1 MSESLRARINSALS
15 SPGVVGALWMLLSAA
30 GWATMVTVARGLK
43 DDLHTFEISFFRSFF
58 ALIFFIPWLTRNG
71 FGALK
76 TERMRLHIIR
86 GVSGLIAL
94 YFMFGALFYIPT
106 GEVAAI
112 TFLRPLVASA
122 CVILFMGEPS
132 KPHRWIA
139 IAIGLT
145 GAYIIVRPGV
155 SAVSPGQFLAFGAV
169 FAMVITSMM
178 IKSLTKTDQPDAI
191 AAWQVIIFSVLSI
204 GPALFVWVTPTWEQC
219 GALLIMGFGA
229 MIAQRAMTRAYKA
242 ADLTVVLPFEY
253 TRLPIAAFFGLML
266 FSEFPDLWT
275 WIGGTV
281 IFAATVFMA
290 QRETAEARRSRTS
303 GEKRPDA

>member
-1 MSESLRARINSALS
+1 MLTNCLSRAKSALS
-15 SPGVVGALWMLLSAA
+15 SPGAVGALWMILSAA
-30 GWATMVTVARGLK
+30 GWATMVSVARGLK
-43 DDLHTFEISFFRSFF
+43 DDLHVFEISFFRSFF
-58 ALIFFIPWLTRNG
+58 ALIFFLPWLTRNG
-71 FGALK
+71 VAALR
-76 TERMRLHIIR
+76 TEKMGLHVIR

-94 YFMFGALFYIPT
+94 YLMFGALFYIPT

-132 KPHRWIA
+132 KPHRWLA
-139 IAIGLT
+139 IITGLT

-155 SAVSPGQFLAFGAV
+155 SPVSPGQFLAFAAV

-178 IKSLTKTDQPDAI
+178 IKTLTKTDQPDAI

-204 GPALFVWVTPTWEQC
+204 GPAIYVWVTPTWEQF

-229 MIAQRAMTRAYKA
+229 MIAQRAMTRAYKI

-253 TRLPIAAFFGLML
+253 TRLPMAAFFGLVL
-266 FSEFPDLWT
+266 FSEFPDVWT
-275 WIGGTV
+275 WIGGTI
-281 IFAATVFMA
+281 IFGATVFMA
-290 QRETAEARRSRTS
+290 HREAKQTGATKPREQKS
-303 GEKRPDA
+303 